1 VCDRWLDLSRQRAS
15 RSMLDSLMFTRGHS
29 HKSIKPSHVVRPL
42 WGQWLAIR
50 RRPSL
55 RLALRSVGRAGTR
68 VGKRMPMVRLV
79 TVMERMRSV
88 HNRGW
93 GLVFLQMSSRSL
105 CLDESIAVHNSWVVL
120 AHGGVAWRW
129 HPLATA
135 RILGRGT
142 LHDSYRLG
150 HRLTHRSVV
159 PGLSLTLAR
168 CSRFLGAARCI
179 SRVGLD
185 RLRDMR

>member
-1 VCDRWLDLSRQRAS
+1 MSRQRAS
-15 RSMLDSLMFTRGHS
+15 RSMLDSLMFARGHS
-29 HKSIKPSHVVRPL
+29 HKSIEPSHVVRPL
-42 WGQWLAIR
+42 WGRWLAIR
-50 RRPSL
+50 HRPSL

-68 VGKRMPMVRLV
+68 VGKRMPVVGLV

-105 CLDESIAVHNSWVVL
+105 CLDKPIAVHNCWVVF
-120 AHGGVAWRW
+120 AHGGVAWRRD
-129 HPLATA
+129 PLATA
-135 RILGRGT
+135 RVLGRGT
-142 LHDSYRLG
+142 LHASYRLG
-150 HRLTHRSVV
+150 YRLTNGSVV

-185 RLRDMR
+185 RLGDVR